1 MKLVIVESPAK
12 AQTINKYLGND
23 YKVIA
28 SVGHIRNLISKQGSV
43 IPEEDFKM
51 LWETDRKKDKVLKE
65 RIRTNAHGLWW
76 NIQICSCSVNAR

>member
-1 MKLVIVESPAK
+1 LINFKTNVNGKKKLIFGDKMKLVIVESPAK

-51 LWETDRKKDKVLKE
+51 LWETDRKKDKVL
-65 RIRTNAHGLWW
+65 RP
-76 NIQICSCSVNAR
+76 